1 MAKIIIIL
9 VFVATNVK
17 FKQQIYIIIYFAF
30 YTILSLSA
38 NKQHCRDLR
47 H

>member
-30 YTILSLSA
+30 YTIFA
-38 NKQHCRDLR
+38 IFVRK
-47 H
+47 